1 MKKFSELDHDK
12 FVAGFNSACTAGAN
26 SSGESELAGYAFAM
40 RLFRSVQSDWEPGR
54 VCDMAKAREQL
65 NCVIRGE
72 LTLLP
77 PAADVKSQLD
87 AAYKELTAGLPEEL
101 VATIAKATASER
113 MKNEKL
119 AETASLD
126 RKEKDQFDR
135 DAAKYLASR
144 I

>member
-1 MKKFSELDHDK
+1 MKKFSELNHDR
-12 FVAGFNSACTAGAN
+12 FVAGFNAARTDQAI
-26 SSGESELAGYAFAM
+26 SSGEPERAGYAFAM
-40 RLFRSVQSDWEPGR
+40 RLFKSIDLDWEPGR
-54 VCDMAKAREQL
+54 ASDLAKARKQL
-65 NCVIRGE
+65 SCVIRGE

-87 AAYKELTAGLPEEL
+87 AAYRELIAGLPEEL
-101 VATIAKATASER
+101 VVTIANATASER
-113 MKNEKL
+113 MKNERL

-135 DAAKYLASR
+135 DAAAYLATK